1 MSKMVSAR
9 IPDALYD
16 QGCVQLE
23 QLGATQ
29 TQLVRAA
36 FDYLLCNRSLP
47 PTSGAAQGKKKRALS
62 KEQRDSLASRLA
74 ACRLDIRI
82 PSDVAYDKEVIHKA
96 REAKHEALS

>member
-47 PTSGAAQGKKKRALS
+47 PTSGAAQGKKRALS

-82 PSDVAYDKEVIHKA
+82 PNDVAYDKEVIHKA
-96 REAKHEALS
+96 REAKHETLS